1 MMPTLSAARAQHLPS
16 SGFPDYADVYQ
27 AMQRAGLTVTPSEAH
42 GIAVGL
48 ISGDVAD
55 PLGHWSDSLYADL
68 EPDDVL
74 AQECRTQLDQLFE
87 ATREQMQ
94 DASFGLNLWLPPQAV
109 TEAGYD
115 VPSALRDWAQG
126 FLYGVGLAG
135 EKAVDKALSAEGKEA
150 LRDFYEISR
159 LQTAE
164 GELGEEEQQAAAE
177 IEEYMRVAAMLI
189 NEDMHRR
196 EPTGEVSHEVH

>member
-1 MMPTLSAARAQHLPS
+1 MPS
-16 SGFPDYADVYQ
+16 SEFPDYANVYRS
-27 AMQRAGLTVTPSEAH
+27 MQRVGLPVTPSEAH

-48 ISGDVAD
+48 IAGDVVD
-55 PLGHWSDSLYADL
+55 PLSHWSDSLYAEL

-74 AQECRTQLDQLFE
+74 AQECRIQLDQLFE
-87 ATREQMQ
+87 ATQAQMQ

-109 TEAGYD
+109 IETGYD
-115 VPSALRDWAQG
+115 IPSALRDWAQG

-159 LQTAE
+159 LETIE

-177 IEEYMRVAAMLI
+177 IEEYIRVAAMLI
-189 NEDMHRR
+189 SEDMHRR
-196 EPTGEVSHEVH
+196 EPSGGVSHEVH